1 MFKNFFLRKNY
12 DESGILTELFFQQL
26 TDDYS
31 HFNFLIISYILGGNA
46 NRDNSNKLVFY
57 ENIMLM
63 FVTSILISN
72 SLRRYQKNIP

>member
-12 DESGILTELFFQQL
+12 DESGILTELFLEKL

-31 HFNFLIISYILGGNA
+31 HFNFLIISYILGANA

-63 FVTSILISN
+63 FVT
-72 SLRRYQKNIP
+72 

>member
-31 HFNFLIISYILGGNA
+31 HFNILIISYILGGNA
-46 NRDNSNKLVFY
+46 NRDNSNKLAFC

-63 FVTSILISN
+63 FVT
-72 SLRRYQKNIP
+72 